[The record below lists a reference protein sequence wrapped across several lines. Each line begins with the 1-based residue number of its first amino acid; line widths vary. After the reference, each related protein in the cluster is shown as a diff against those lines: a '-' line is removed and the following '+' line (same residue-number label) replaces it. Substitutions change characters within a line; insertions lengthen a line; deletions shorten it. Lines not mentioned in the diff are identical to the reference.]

1 MSASK
6 ENRLHPRISERLTVR
21 RAEPDGAALETINL
35 SAGGM
40 FCTSSE
46 YIAPMT
52 RMALQMRLPGSGA
65 GRPIE
70 GEAIVVRT
78 EPPAPSAP
86 PEGGYRIA
94 LYFSRL
100 EEDDRK
106 ALQTFLQ
113 SRPR

>member
-1 MSASK
+1 MSDAK
-6 ENRLHPRISERLTVR
+6 EKRLHPRINERLTIR
-21 RAEPDGAALETINL
+21 RAEDDGAALETINL

-52 RMALQMRLPGSGA
+52 RMALEMRLPGTSA
-65 GRPIE
+65 GRAIE

-78 EPPAPSAP
+78 EPPAASPAP
-86 PEGGYRIA
+86 KGGYRIA

-100 EEDDRK
+100 EDDDRR

>member
-6 ENRLHPRISERLTVR
+6 EKRLHPRINERLTIR
-21 RAEPDGAALETINL
+21 RPQQDGAVLETINL

-40 FCTSSE
+40 FCSSSE

-52 RMALQMRLPGSGA
+52 RMALEMRLPGQDESK
-65 GRPIE
+65 PIE

-78 EPPAPSAP
+78 EPPAASAP
-86 PEGGYRIA
+86 PKGGYRIA

-100 EEDDRK
+100 EDADRK

>member
-6 ENRLHPRISERLTVR
+6 EKRLHPRIDERLSIR
-21 RAEPDGAALETINL
+21 SPQQGGAVLETINL
-35 SAGGM
+35 SVGGM

-52 RMALQMRLPGSGA
+52 RMALEVRLPGDA
-65 GRPIE
+65 GKPIE

-78 EPPAPSAP
+78 EPPAAAAAP
-86 PEGGYRIA
+86 KGGYRIA

-100 EEDDRK
+100 EDDDRH

>member
-1 MSASK
+1 MSAAK
-6 ENRLHPRISERLTVR
+6 EKRLHPRINERLTIR
-21 RAEPDGAALETINL
+21 HAEPGGPVLETINL

-52 RMALQMRLPGSGA
+52 RMALQMRLPGSA
-65 GRPIE
+65 AARPIE

-78 EPPAPSAP
+78 EPSAQAAP
-86 PEGGYRIA
+86 PGGGYRIA